1 MKIFDERGATLYE
14 LLAVLVI
21 SSIILPIIY
30 GVFTSGYKLYNKIGI
45 EGQLRDD
52 ADYAA
57 TMIMNTFYSVP
68 FDYVRECSEKNC
80 IELVNSSSTSLTK
93 QEKEQ
98 QTFYTIVQN
107 AANEEEQVIR
117 IEITDS
123 DNDSRQKAISI
134 DSAEITSAADF
145 SESALEISCYEFI
158 NKNEE
163 ECSQGMIDLMLKLD
177 HERLEEK
184 LELNSKFGF

>member
-14 LLAVLVI
+14 MLAVLVI

-52 ADYAA
+52 ADYTA
-57 TMIMNTFYSVP
+57 TMIMNTFYSFP
-68 FDYVRECSEKNC
+68 FDYVRECGEKNC
-80 IELVNSSSTSLTK
+80 IELVNSSSTALTI

-98 QTFYTIVQN
+98 QTFYSIHQS

-123 DNDSRQKAISI
+123 ENDSSRKVLSI
-134 DSAEITSAADF
+134 DSAEITSSADF
-145 SESALEISCYEFI
+145 SESALEISCSESA

-163 ECSQGMIDLMLKLD
+163 ECAQGMIDLMLKLD

>member
-52 ADYAA
+52 ADYTA
-57 TMIMNTFYSVP
+57 TMIMNTFYSFP
-68 FDYVRECSEKNC
+68 FDYVRECGEKNC

-98 QTFYTIVQN
+98 QTFYTINQN
-107 AANEEEQVIR
+107 TENKEEQVIR

-123 DNDSRQKAISI
+123 ENDSSRKAISI

-145 SESALEISCYEFI
+145 SESALGISCSESTD
-158 NKNEE
+158 KNEE
-163 ECSQGMIDLMLKLD
+163 ECTQGMIDLMLKLD

>member
-52 ADYAA
+52 ADYTA
-57 TMIMNTFYSVP
+57 TMIMNTFYSFP
-68 FDYVRECSEKNC
+68 FDYVRECGDKDC
-80 IELVNSSSTSLTK
+80 IELVNSAGTAITK

-98 QTFYTIVQN
+98 QTFYSINQN
-107 AANEEEQVIR
+107 AAIEAEQVIR
-117 IEITDS
+117 IELTDS
-123 DNDSRQKAISI
+123 ESDSSRKVFLV
-134 DSAEITSAADF
+134 DSAAIDSAADF
-145 SESALEISCYEFI
+145 NESTLGLTCTEFI
-158 NKNEE
+158 NDNK
-163 ECSQGMIDLMLKLD
+163 CSQGMINLKLQLG
-177 HERLEEK
+177 HERLAEK
-184 LELNSKFGF
+184 LELNSMFGF

>member
-30 GVFTSGYKLYNKIGI
+30 GVFSSGYKLYNKIGI

-52 ADYAA
+52 ADYTA
-57 TMIMNTFYSVP
+57 TMIMNTLYSFP
-68 FDYVRECSEKNC
+68 FDYVRECGEKNC

-98 QTFYTIVQN
+98 QTFYSINQS
-107 AANEEEQVIR
+107 AANEEAKVIR

-123 DNDSRQKAISI
+123 ENDSSRKVLSI
-134 DSAEITSAADF
+134 DSAEITSSADF
-145 SESALEISCYEFI
+145 SESALEISCSESA

-163 ECSQGMIDLMLKLD
+163 ECAQGMIDLMLKLD